1 MLTLPLKSISRGTS
15 DTFERIVF
23 DSAIR
28 SYSTPNRIKNG
39 GDGQSIIACKNTNA
53 NKQSKAASITSTVLV
68 KVGRES

>member
-15 DTFERIVF
+15 DTFERVVF

-28 SYSTPNRIKNG
+28 SYSTPIELKTG
-39 GDGQSIIACKNTNA
+39 GDGQSIIACKKMNA

-68 KVGRES
+68 